1 MAIRVG
7 LTGGIGSGKSTV
19 LQMLA
24 QLGAAV
30 IDADAISRSTTAAG
44 RGGHCSHLLH
54 DSEPTSSPPKARS
67 TGARM
72 REHAYADPQARKHL
86 EDIIHP
92 LVSLESAG
100 QVQAAL
106 DADVACIVFDI
117 PLLVESGRWRAQ
129 VDRVLVV
136 DCSPQTQVD
145 RVVAR
150 SGLKPEEVRAIM
162 AAQASR
168 SQRLAC
174 ADIVICNE
182 SLTLDNYV
190 ITCNAWRA
198 TSGYDGLLCA
208 YPRPPA

>member
-1 MAIRVG
+1 MATRVG

-24 QLGAAV
+24 ELGAAV

-44 RGGHCSHLLH
+44 GAAIAAIRKRFGAEFITPDGALH
-54 DSEPTSSPPKARS
+54 RE
-67 TGARM
+67 RM
-72 REHAYADPQARKHL
+72 REHAYRDPQARKHL

-92 LVSLESAG
+92 LVGEESER
-100 QVQAAL
+100 QLNAAL
-106 DADVACIVFDI
+106 AANLPCIVFDI
-117 PLLVESGRWRAQ
+117 PLLVESGRWRAK

-136 DCSPQTQVD
+136 DCSPQTQVE

-150 SGLKPEEVRAIM
+150 SGHSPEEVRAIM

-168 SQRLAC
+168 GERLAA

-182 SLTLDNYV
+182 GISLEQLRDNV
-190 ITCNAWRA
+190 VQVARRL
-198 TSGYDGLLCA
+198 GL
-208 YPRPPA
+208 